1 MLNVGKK
8 IAELVYDLLRSSFG
22 EDTSD
27 SKILLL
33 NKEVLLA
40 SQYGREFYLFKD
52 NGLVDSTVDR
62 TTIKN
67 YMADCGI
74 SELEAK
80 EDLELKDYPVLDLL
94 AGNSGLSWFEY
105 LHSEKDYAK
114 VVDIIKIM
122 LGLNA

>member
-1 MLNVGKK
+1 MLNTGRK

-27 SKILLL
+27 SKIILR
-33 NKEVLLA
+33 NNEVMLT
-40 SQYGREFYLFKD
+40 SQYGKEFYLFRD
-52 NGLVDSTVDR
+52 NGLVDSAVDS

-67 YMADCGI
+67 YMNDCGV

-80 EDLELKDYPVLDLL
+80 EDLQLKNYPVLDLL
-94 AGNSGLSWFEY
+94 AGKSDLLWFGY
-105 LHSEKDYAK
+105 LNSEKDYTK
-114 VVDIIKIM
+114 VVDMIKIM

>member
-22 EDTSD
+22 EDTAD
-27 SKILLL
+27 SKIILR
-33 NKEVLLA
+33 NREVLLA
-40 SQYGREFYLFKD
+40 SQYGKEFYLFKD
-52 NGLVDSTVDR
+52 NGLVDSAVDS

-67 YMADCGI
+67 YMNDCGV

-80 EDLELKDYPVLDLL
+80 EDLQLKDYPVLDLL
-94 AGNSGLSWFEY
+94 AGNSSLSWFEY
-105 LHSEKDYAK
+105 LNSEKDYGK
-114 VVDIIKIM
+114 VVNIIKIM

>member
-1 MLNVGKK
+1 MLNTGRK

-27 SKILLL
+27 SKIILR
-33 NKEVLLA
+33 NNEVMLT
-40 SQYGREFYLFKD
+40 SQYGKEFYLFRD
-52 NGLVDSTVDR
+52 NGLVDSAVDS

-67 YMADCGI
+67 YMNDCGV

-80 EDLELKDYPVLDLL
+80 EDLQLRNYPVLDLL
-94 AGNSGLSWFEY
+94 AGKSDLLWFGY
-105 LHSEKDYAK
+105 LNSEKDYTK
-114 VVDIIKIM
+114 VVDMIKIM